1 MANRSGVVLE
11 EAGLLHP
18 TVSVKMSNV
27 KMSLVLLRFGFNG
40 FKVALLACQNFSA
53 KASTIWAGYF
63 FIERVIFLETRHAL
77 HFGRYKTEVQL
88 RMFRRGALAEFI
100 PMGLQGGWVKFGDLA
115 EGDMNCYDAFR
126 VIRKRLT
133 IRFIDKC
140 LGNVSL
146 THAVFN
152 KTPQASL

>member
-18 TVSVKMSNV
+18 AVSVKMNNV
-27 KMSLVLLRFGFNG
+27 KMSLVLLMFGFNG

-88 RMFRRGALAEFI
+88 RMFRRRAFAEI
-100 PMGLQGGWVKFGDLA
+100 VPMGLNGDLVKFGDFA
-115 EGDMNCYDAFR
+115 EG
-126 VIRKRLT
+126 
-133 IRFIDKC
+133 
-140 LGNVSL
+140 NVKSCG
-146 THAVFN
+146 
-152 KTPQASL
+152 AS

>member
-18 TVSVKMSNV
+18 AISVKMNNV

-63 FIERVIFLETRHAL
+63 FSERVIFLETRHAL
-77 HFGRYKTEVQL
+77 YFGRYKTDMKL
-88 RMFRRGALAEFI
+88 RMFRRGVPAEFF
-100 PMGLQGGWVKFGDLA
+100 PMDLKGGWVKFGYLA
-115 EGDMNCYDAFR
+115 EGDMNCYDAF
-126 VIRKRLT
+126 
-133 IRFIDKC
+133 
-140 LGNVSL
+140 
-146 THAVFN
+146 
-152 KTPQASL
+152 

>member
-11 EAGLLHP
+11 EAGRLHP
-18 TVSVKMSNV
+18 AVSVKMNNV

-63 FIERVIFLETRHAL
+63 FSERVIFLETCHAL
-77 HFGRYKTEVQL
+77 YFGRYKTEVQL
-88 RMFRRGALAEFI
+88 RMFRQSALAEFI
-100 PMGLQGGWVKFGDLA
+100 PIILQGGWVKFGDLA

-126 VIRKRLT
+126 VGRTRLM

-140 LGNVSL
+140 LGNVSF

>member
-1 MANRSGVVLE
+1 
-11 EAGLLHP
+11 LHP
-18 TVSVKMSNV
+18 AVNVKMNNV

-63 FIERVIFLETRHAL
+63 FSKRVIFLETCHAL
-77 HFGRYKTEVQL
+77 HFGRYKTEAQL
-88 RMFRRGALAEFI
+88 RMFRRGALAEFF
-100 PMGLQGGWVKFGDLA
+100 PMGLQGGWVKFRDLA
-115 EGDMNCYDAFR
+115 EGDVNCCDTFCVAHM
-126 VIRKRLT
+126 RLT

-140 LGNVSL
+140 LDDVWF